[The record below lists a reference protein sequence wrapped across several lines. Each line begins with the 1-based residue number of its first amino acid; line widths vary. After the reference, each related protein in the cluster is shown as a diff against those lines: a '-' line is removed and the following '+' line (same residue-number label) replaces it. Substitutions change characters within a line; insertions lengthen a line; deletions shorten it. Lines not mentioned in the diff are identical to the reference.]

1 MSRIFAQIEQAT
13 AYIRSKTSIVPKLM
27 LVLGSGLG
35 DYGDRLEKMEVI
47 PYKDI
52 PGFPQTTVP
61 GHKGNLLLGEV
72 FGVPVAIMQGRF
84 HYYEGHRQ
92 QDIAFPVRVLRHLG
106 AQMVLFTN
114 AAGAINLSFQPG
126 DLMMITDHINYSGM
140 SPLFGENVEEM
151 GPRFI
156 DMTQAYDKTL
166 QQILLSAAKEQGI
179 ALKQGV
185 YMMFAG
191 PQFETP
197 AEIRF
202 ARTIG
207 ADAAGMST
215 VPEIIAAR
223 HCGLRICAIS
233 CMTNMAAGILDQ
245 PLTHEEVM
253 ETGKMVSDRFSR
265 LVDAFIQG
273 IREV

>member
-1 MSRIFAQIEQAT
+1 MSYYEIARRAADVILERAPEPPYA
-13 AYIRSKTSIVPKLM
+13 V

-35 DYGDRLEKMEVI
+35 DYAQRMETPTVI
-47 PYKDI
+47 PYEEI
-52 PGFPQTTVP
+52 PGFMVSTVH
-61 GHKGNLLLGEV
+61 GHAGRLVMGRL
-72 FGVPVAIMQGRF
+72 FGLPVAIMQGRF

-92 QDIAFPVRVLRHLG
+92 QDIAFPVRVLRNLG

-114 AAGAINLSFQPG
+114 AAGAINMDFQPG

-156 DMTQAYDKTL
+156 DMTQAYDKQL
-166 QQILLSAAKEQGI
+166 QQVLLAAAQEQEI
-179 ALKQGV
+179 ALKRGV
-185 YMMFAG
+185 YMMFPG

-253 ETGKMVSDRFSR
+253 ETGQMVADRFAR
-265 LVDAFIQG
+265 LVDAFIQHLS
-273 IREV
+273 EV

>member
-1 MSRIFAQIEQAT
+1 MSQAYAQIQKAT
-13 AYIRSKTSIVPKLM
+13 DYIRTQSNITPKLM

-35 DYGDRLEKMEVI
+35 DYGNRLQKMDVI
-47 PYKDI
+47 PYQNI
-52 PGFPQTTVP
+52 PGFPRTTVP
-61 GHKGNLLLGEV
+61 GHKGNLLLGEL
-72 FGVPVAIMQGRF
+72 FGVPVVIMQGRF

-92 QDIAFPVRVLRHLG
+92 QDIAFPVRVLRNLG

-114 AAGAINLSFQPG
+114 AAGAINMDFKPG

-140 SPLFGENVEEM
+140 SPLFGENVDEM

-156 DMTQAYDKTL
+156 DMTQAYDKPL
-166 QQILLSAAKEQGI
+166 QQILLACAREQGI
-179 ALKQGV
+179 SLKQGV
-185 YMMFAG
+185 YMMFPG

-245 PLTHEEVM
+245 PLSHEEVM
-253 ETGKMVSDRFSR
+253 ETGRMVSDRFAR
-265 LVDAFIQG
+265 LVDTFIQHV
-273 IREV
+273 REV

>member
-1 MSRIFAQIEQAT
+1 MSQAYAKIQQAT
-13 AYIRSKTSIVPKLM
+13 DYIRSQSDITPKLM

-35 DYGDRLEKMEVI
+35 DYGDRLEKMDVI
-47 PYKDI
+47 PYQNI

-61 GHKGNLLLGEV
+61 GHKGNLLLGEC
-72 FGVPVAIMQGRF
+72 FGVPVVIMQGRF

-92 QDIAFPVRVLRHLG
+92 QDIAFPVRVLRNLG

-114 AAGAINLSFQPG
+114 AAGAINMDFQPG

-156 DMTQAYDKTL
+156 DMTQAYDKQL
-166 QQILLSAAKEQGI
+166 QQVLLAAAQEQEI
-179 ALKQGV
+179 ALKRGV
-185 YMMFAG
+185 YMMFPG

-253 ETGKMVSDRFSR
+253 ETGQMVADRFAR
-265 LVDAFIQG
+265 LVDAFIQHLS
-273 IREV
+273 EV